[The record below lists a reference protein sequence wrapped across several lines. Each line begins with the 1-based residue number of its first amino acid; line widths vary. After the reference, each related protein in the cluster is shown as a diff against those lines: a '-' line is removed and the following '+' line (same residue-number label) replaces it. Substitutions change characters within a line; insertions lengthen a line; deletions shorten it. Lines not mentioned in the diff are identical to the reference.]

1 MRREIMTLA
10 ARVGGAILLFVA
22 LCALTPGM
30 TRAAS
35 PATPTAEAKHCAVII
50 APRTAEDRA
59 AHRSSQVK
67 KQGCFAT
74 KEEKDTALAT
84 WAGPAGTQS
93 QYLLIRFWKDVNQ
106 GGGGPLEI
114 FSDTGCAG
122 DYGTD
127 YLGDYGWSDIA
138 SSAEPYCGRTMNL
151 WENAY
156 QTGASL
162 YMDSYI
168 SNLGALND
176 RVTSWDTA
184 N

>member
-1 MRREIMTLA
+1 MTLA
-10 ARVGGAILLFVA
+10 ARIGGAILLFVA

-35 PATPTAEAKHCAVII
+35 PTTPTAEAKHCVVVI
-50 APRTAEDRA
+50 APRTAADRA

-67 KQGCFAT
+67 QQGCFAT
-74 KEEKDTALAT
+74 KEEKDIALAT

-93 QYLLIRFWKDVNQ
+93 QYLLIRFWRDVNQ

-127 YLGDYGWSDIA
+127 YLGDCRGL
-138 SSAEPYCGRTMNL
+138 RNRLLRRL
-151 WENAY
+151 WMERHR
-156 QTGASL
+156 QL
-162 YMDSYI
+162 C
-168 SNLGALND
+168 GALLRAHNELVGERLPD
-176 RVTSWDTA
+176 RCLTIHGLLHLEPRRIE
-184 N
+184 